1 MDDDL
6 LPTLGKGMRLD
17 LPVRFCPK
25 YSLGSAAPAAA
36 EDRPTRGKGIS
47 EEVASRA
54 RFRESRG
61 VAVGGGFKRG
71 RDSLRSYET

>member
-1 MDDDL
+1 MDDL

-25 YSLGSAAPAAA
+25 YSLGSAAPAA
-36 EDRPTRGKGIS
+36 EDDRPTRGNGIS

-61 VAVGGGFKRG
+61 VAGG
-71 RDSLRSYET
+71 

>member
-1 MDDDL
+1 MDDL

-25 YSLGSAAPAAA
+25 YNLGSAAPAAD
-36 EDRPTRGKGIS
+36 DRPTRGNGIS

-61 VAVGGGFKRG
+61 VAGRMRRG
-71 RDSLRSYET
+71 RGGVVVSSS

>member
-1 MDDDL
+1 MER

-25 YSLGSAAPAAA
+25 YSLGSAAVPGP
-36 EDRPTRGKGIS
+36 DRPTRGNGMS

-54 RFRESRG
+54 RFRESRR
-61 VAVGGGFKRG
+61 VAFTTVWN
-71 RDSLRSYET
+71 LWT

>member
-25 YSLGSAAPAAA
+25 YSLGSAAAD
-36 EDRPTRGKGIS
+36 DRPTRGNGIS

-61 VAVGGGFKRG
+61 VAGGWGGPKI
-71 RDSLRSYET
+71 SYF